1 MTSIDQHI
9 SLRLDAVAKAL
20 KEPTVASQ
28 TKNLIDSIS
37 QCYRSNN
44 KVFAFGNGGNAANA
58 EQLVTELIA
67 RYCFDRDAIGAV
79 LLTAAGPFTAINN
92 DYGYGQGFA
101 RQVSGLAIS
110 GDLVVGFSSSG
121 TSENVIQAMNTAKNN
136 GATTAGFSGN
146 QGELKD
152 IVDIPIIVDSTFTPV
167 IEEAHLILIHII
179 CGEVEESLFKDTGVR
194 IRTPDYQ
201 SKKGGHTQ

>member
-1 MTSIDQHI
+1 MTSIDQQI
-9 SLRLDAVAKAL
+9 DKRLDAVAKAL

-28 TKNLIDSIS
+28 TKNLIDSIK
-37 QCYRSNN
+37 QCHQSNN
-44 KVFAFGNGGNAANA
+44 KVIAFGNGGNAANA

-79 LLTAAGPFTAINN
+79 LLTPAGPFTAINN
-92 DYGYGQGFA
+92 DYGYEMGFA
-101 RQVSGLAIS
+101 RQVSGLATR

-121 TSENVIQAMNTAKNN
+121 TSENVNQGIEAAKLN
-136 GATTAGFSGN
+136 GATTIGFSGT
-146 QGELKD
+146 QGKLKE

-179 CGEVEESLFKDTGVR
+179 CGEVEEALFSDSGVR
-194 IRTPDYQ
+194 IRTPDYR
-201 SKKGGHTQ
+201 